1 MSHKAL
7 QQYLVPHQAAAQPPH
22 LGPQRPASD
31 WVMAVL
37 CGRSTT
43 GYPSHV
49 WVGITR
55 GPRQRRMHAEL
66 PALGGVDVLAD
77 AMLEGGTMRL
87 QAMRVLA
94 TAAANNVPFQ
104 EAVLKKEAG
113 TVQWLLQV
121 RPGSLG
127 AACVFLEHECCA
139 GGRQAAPALRRW
151 DDPV

>member
-1 MSHKAL
+1 
-7 QQYLVPHQAAAQPPH
+7 
-22 LGPQRPASD
+22 
-31 WVMAVL
+31 MAVL
-37 CGRSTT
+37 CVHSTT
-43 GYPSHV
+43 GYPSPV
-49 WVGITR
+49 WGGVTR
-55 GPRQRRMHAEL
+55 EPQQQHRRMHAEL

-77 AMLEGGTMRL
+77 AMLEGGAVRL

-121 RPGSLG
+121 RPGSPE
-127 AACVFLEHECCA
+127 AACVCFQHGCCA
-139 GGRQAAPALRRW
+139 IGRQAAPPLRCC